1 MVEHPAP
8 VSRTLLSDVERRLRA
23 MPVVVLTGARQT
35 GKTTLA
41 RELGSRTGRRFVS
54 LDPLETREQARRSPA
69 SLLGGD
75 RPLTIDEAQRA
86 PELLLEIKAAV
97 DQDRSPGRF
106 LLTGSAN
113 LLLMKEVSDS
123 LAGRAVYSTLRPLTE
138 RERRGEPLPC
148 WTDLLSAPTLAD
160 ALDRIPAHRA
170 FDWRRAALEGG
181 MPALVGVDDPAQRQL
196 WFEGYVDTYLHRD
209 LRDLSQISDLS
220 AFRRVIEMA
229 TLQTGGL
236 LNFAQLAHDAGL
248 SRATVQRW
256 LALLEISYI
265 ATLVPPYFE
274 SRLKRLVKTPKLYA
288 LDTGLALFILGV
300 HDIEALERLRTVG
313 VWLENLVLNDL
324 LTWRETHVPRPEL
337 FHFRSHDRYEIDF
350 VVELDR
356 RSIPIEIKSS
366 ERARVEDAG
375 AIDRFCSEL
384 PDRAPFGLVLYS
396 GAEPRQLSEHALA
409 VPLGCVL

>member
-1 MVEHPAP
+1 MANPSTP
-8 VSRTLLSDVERRLRA
+8 VSRTVLGDVERRLQA
-23 MPVVVLTGARQT
+23 LPVVVLTGARQT

-41 RELGSRTGRRFVS
+41 RELGARTGRRFIS
-54 LDPLETREQARRSPA
+54 LDPLETREQARKSPA

-75 RPLTIDEAQRA
+75 SPLTIDEAQRA

-97 DQDRSPGRF
+97 DLDRTPGRF

-123 LAGRAVYSTLRPLTE
+123 LAGRAVYSTLRPLSE
-138 RERRGEPLPC
+138 RERRGEPQPR
-148 WTDLLSAPTLAD
+148 WTDLLSAPTLAA
-160 ALDRIPAHRA
+160 ALERIPPHRA
-170 FDWRRAALEGG
+170 FDWRRAALRGG
-181 MPALVGVDDPAQRQL
+181 MPALVGVDDPAQRRL

-220 AFRRVIEMA
+220 AFRRVIELA

-236 LNFAQLAHDAGL
+236 LNVAQLAHHAGL

-256 LALLEISYI
+256 LALLEISYV
-265 ATLVPPYFE
+265 TTPVPPYFE

-288 LDTGLALFILGV
+288 LDTALALFILGV
-300 HDIEALERLRTVG
+300 HDVEALERLRSVG
-313 VWLENLVLNDL
+313 LWLENLVLNDL
-324 LTWRETHVPRPEL
+324 LVWRETHVPRPEL
-337 FHFRSHDRYEIDF
+337 FHFRSHDRYEVDF

-356 RSIPIEIKSS
+356 RAIPIEIKSG
-366 ERARVEDAG
+366 ERVRVDDASG
-375 AIDRFCSEL
+375 IDRFCSEL
-384 PDRAPFGLVLYS
+384 PDRAPYGLVLYS
-396 GAEPRQLSEHALA
+396 GAEARQLSEHALA